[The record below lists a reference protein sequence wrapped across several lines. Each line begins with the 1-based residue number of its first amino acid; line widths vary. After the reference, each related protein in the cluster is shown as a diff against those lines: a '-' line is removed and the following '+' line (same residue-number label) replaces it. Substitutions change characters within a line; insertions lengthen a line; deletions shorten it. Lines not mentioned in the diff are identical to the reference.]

1 MADAPASGAST
12 TTARPRVLIIDDEA
26 GPRESIRLSLEHDC
40 ECLAVEDGFQGLDV
54 IESFDPD
61 MVILDIKMPKIDG
74 IETLRRLREKNSEVE
89 VMLLTAYGS
98 LETAQKAIRHGVFDY
113 LEKPFDLH
121 ELRATVARGLARRR
135 SRRRL
140 ESRQDEMERM
150 LTRVRRDL
158 TNFDR
163 LARIGQLSAGIVHE
177 MKNPLTVIL
186 GYTQMLMG
194 RLQRERQGEGE
205 GIALSDES
213 ARYLSMIEQETVRCT
228 QIARQLL
235 SYSRAPRDER
245 QRTTLYELIGNI
257 RTLIQPQCSVNDVA
271 LTALPPEES
280 AMLKVNVGQMHDV
293 LLNLCM
299 NALEAMAGPGTLTIT
314 GCIVRKDGGGLD
326 EITNAERAYLHAAE
340 AAHFAVIDVAD
351 SGPGIAPENVAR
363 VFEPF
368 FSTKADGAGTGL
380 GLAMCRE
387 NVDAH
392 DGTIDIA
399 RTGPDGTTIRIIL
412 PAM

>member
-1 MADAPASGAST
+1 
-12 TTARPRVLIIDDEA
+12 
-26 GPRESIRLSLEHDC
+26 
-40 ECLAVEDGFQGLDV
+40 
-54 IESFDPD
+54 
-61 MVILDIKMPKIDG
+61 
-74 IETLRRLREKNSEVE
+74 LRRLREKNAEVE

-98 LETAQKAIRHGVFDY
+98 LDTARKAIRYGVFDY

-121 ELRATVARGLARRR
+121 ELRATVARGLERRR
-135 SRRRL
+135 HRRRL
-140 ESRQDEMERM
+140 ESRHGEMEQ
-150 LTRVRRDL
+150 LLARVRQDL
-158 TNFDR
+158 SNFDR

-186 GYTQMLMG
+186 GYTQMLIG
-194 RLQRERQGEGE
+194 RLRREREGEGE

-245 QRTTLYELIGNI
+245 QRTTLYELLGNI
-257 RTLIQPQCSVNDVA
+257 RMLIQPQCSVNDVA

-280 AMLKVNVGQMHDV
+280 VMLKVNVGQMHDV

-314 GCIVRKDGGGLD
+314 GCIVRKDGEGLD
-326 EITNAERAYLHAAE
+326 DLTDAERAYLHASD

-368 FSTKADGAGTGL
+368 FSTKPDGAGTGL
-380 GLAMCRE
+380 SLAMCKE
-387 NVDAH
+387 HLDEHGGSIDVACTSP
-392 DGTIDIA
+392 DGTIF
-399 RTGPDGTTIRIIL
+399 RIIL
-412 PAM
+412 PAL